1 MSKYSRAQL
10 EKVLPNYLKNQFPDS
25 YSSYSQFSQSEQEA
39 FYNVALTRMNAGGNE
54 GLLASVGHAITT
66 AQDQYHARLNAATG
80 NINDMGALD
89 KLQLQGQMHDV
100 IASGAH
106 GPSDN
111 AEYVGHVTNNMMH
124 SLNEYYSEASPR
136 ARAQFTKALGSNDWR
151 SGLSDLDASGS
162 SYAREFKAVPTR
174 TAYSDTG
181 EEYETAAE
189 MGQPASSAV
198 FASKLGREG
207 RVIASYLNQGLP
219 PQYQGY
225 SDMHEAAYARMNN
238 QSDMFKYLP
247 AHVSESQFN
256 DAVAMVGHEGVGT
269 VLQQISAHTKEN
281 VPDVLPLSENSPQA
295 MQKIYQGNL
304 DNAREGYRDLLALG
318 ITPPKNF
325 SGAHVESFLKS
336 VAGNEYSRKNDFA
349 IRGIQGSRY
358 DSLQASLHR
367 YGFGNVPASLGKWDK
382 SLGIPYEEYQSQ
394 RGMMKNFVD
403 ATYGLIT
410 EGGDADQKYA
420 AFSKAVGSNFSSI
433 NDEIQGLQSGFEVPY
448 MFDDADHQT
457 ALTLGLGSA
466 SELQAVKE
474 LADTTGQS
482 VSDLIDEHLQD
493 PTGSQVAS
501 MAESM
506 GASRSLANPKAMR
519 MDKEDIQSITS
530 APVPHKT
537 PVGVSASRSKGSR
550 PVINT
555 PQAEAAATIK
565 SAVAN
570 GASQEV
576 MQQQAAMGAKTTAD
590 DKAARSALRMAG
602 LTVHDVEQ
610 RSDEWHQL
618 RQDNPLTGTA
628 AKKIVQGGDEGIHGW
643 IADSLNLD
651 RSKTV
656 NSSAMNRG
664 NKDEDFIEDYFRK
677 YLKGQ
682 DPNLRLGNVGFI
694 TSQRE
699 DFKGMGYSP
708 DGIVTKDGALAGLS
722 EYKSVSQLTYGFD
735 QNSGEMTDKFRKKYN
750 DQIQLGMHLT
760 GAEQTWHTQYKKA
773 NKPWEVDEY
782 ETNLVKRDPEWLE
795 QNKGKFEQAQDAMSV
810 RRYLQMTS
818 EEAAGVSTDPTKK
831 EEITKAYED
840 AMLRAEA
847 KMAED
852 TTGKFDR
859 TKGLKSFFQKM
870 FGKTEEGDDDGSD
883 KAPAKKGG
891 GGGGSGIMDWMSA
904 ATGGMDSL
912 LSAGAKNPFVKAL
925 MVGKQ
930 MYDGALEAESGY
942 RESIGEGLDH
952 GYENPLAYRASKFSL
967 EAYGLSE
974 KQAQRFTDTTGD
986 AASQMS
992 VGESG
997 GMKKIVVGTRGL
1009 ITPQDLWMH
1018 GNDPTKLADLF
1029 RERAKAAGLS
1039 QRQIAGMSQLS
1050 GLDLSRVPFSAEG
1063 ASEYAADRVAH
1074 AESYGTAPATAMGN
1088 MALMGTRA
1096 NYMKNGIS
1104 DDVLGLG
1111 GPMVAEGLQGAMSE
1125 LTSAI
1130 EVLTSSI
1137 NQDAVDEFTG
1147 AVASGKGMLQSLAD
1161 ANSKNGGMLTLAERN
1176 NNPGNLRYA
1185 GQHGAVKGDK
1195 GFAKFQSTSDGV
1207 AALEKQLLLMQG
1219 RGQDTISEIMEVY
1232 APRNENDTDAYISQL
1247 SKSTG
1252 YGKDESLDFND
1263 PITASKIIQG
1273 ISKHESGK
1281 DYLKYD
1287 QIMQVVQSSLQG
1299 RNIKVPNSSSGE
1311 AGAPTVNLDVSVRVD
1326 QDKGKA
1332 QVTVK
1337 DMGGK
1342 TLTQKDVKV
1351 NNQVYKQTNK

>member
-25 YSSYSQFSQSEQEA
+25 YSSYSQFNQTEQEA

-54 GLLASVGHAITT
+54 GLLASVGHAISA

-89 KLQLQGQMHDV
+89 KLQLQGHMHDV

-136 ARAQFTKALGSNDWR
+136 ARAQFTKVLDSNDWR
-151 SGLSDLDASGS
+151 SGLGDLDASGS
-162 SYAREFKAVPTR
+162 SYAREFRSVPTR

-181 EEYETAAE
+181 EEYETAAG

-207 RVIASYLNQGLP
+207 RVIASYLSQGLP
-219 PQYQGY
+219 SQYQGY

-238 QSDMFKYLP
+238 QSDMYKYLP
-247 AHVSESQFN
+247 SKVSESQFN

-269 VLQQISAHTKEN
+269 VLQQISAHTKDN
-281 VPDVLPLSENSPQA
+281 VPDVLPLSENSPQV

-336 VAGNEYSRKNDFA
+336 VAGNEYNRKNDFA

-358 DSLQASLHR
+358 DSLQGALHR

-382 SLGIPYEEYQSQ
+382 NLGMSYEDYQSQ

-410 EGGDADQKYA
+410 EGGDSDQKYA

-457 ALTLGLGSA
+457 ALTLGLSSA

-501 MAESM
+501 TAESM

-519 MDKEDIQSITS
+519 LDKEDIQSITS

-537 PVGVSASRSKGSR
+537 PVGVSASRSKGTR

-555 PQAEAAATIK
+555 PQAEAAATVK

-576 MQQQAAMGAKTTAD
+576 MQQQAAMGAKTAAD
-590 DKAARSALRMAG
+590 DRAAVQALQNAG
-602 LTVHDVEQ
+602 LDVHNVAQ
-610 RSDEWHQL
+610 RSEEWHRL
-618 RQDNPLTGTA
+618 RQENPLTGTA
-628 AKKIVQGGDEGIHGW
+628 AKKIVQGGPEGVYGW
-643 IADSLNLD
+643 IQDSLGLNA
-651 RSKTV
+651 SKTV

-664 NKDEDFIEDYFRK
+664 NQDEDFIEDYFRK
-677 YLKGQ
+677 FLGTQ
-682 DPNLRLGNVGFI
+682 DPDLRLGNVGFI
-694 TSQRE
+694 TSKDRPG
-699 DFKGMGYSP
+699 FGYSP
-708 DGIVTKDGALAGLS
+708 DGIVTKDGTLAGLS
-722 EYKSVSQLTYGFD
+722 EYKSVSKLTYGFD
-735 QNSGEMTDKFRKKYN
+735 QNSGQMTDAFRKKYN
-750 DQIQLGMHLT
+750 DQIQMGMHLT

-773 NKPWEVDEY
+773 QRPWEVDEY

-795 QNKGKFEQAQDAMSV
+795 SNRDKLADAQDVMAIH
-810 RRYLQMTS
+810 RYKKMAQDDQ
-818 EEAAGVSTDPTKK
+818 AGVSTDPSKK

-840 AMLRAEA
+840 AMMRAEA

-859 TKGLKSFFQKM
+859 TKGLKEFFKKM
-870 FGKTEEGDDDGSD
+870 FHKDEEGDDDGSKQAGRGRGGD
-883 KAPAKKGG
+883 GG
-891 GGGGSGIMDWMSA
+891 GGGPGALGWMSA

-912 LSAGAKNPFVKAL
+912 LAAGAKNPFIKAM

-930 MYDGALEAESGY
+930 MYDSALSVETGY

-952 GYENPLAYRASKFSL
+952 GYGNPLAYRASKYSL

-974 KQAQRFTDTTGD
+974 RQAQGFADSAGD

-992 VGESG
+992 IGEAG

-1009 ITPQDLWMH
+1009 ITPQDLWQH

-1050 GLDLSRVPFSAEG
+1050 GLSLSRLPFSDEG
-1063 ASEYAADRVAH
+1063 ASDYAAERVAH
-1074 AESYGTAPATAMGN
+1074 AESYGTAPAEAMGKL
-1088 MALMGTRA
+1088 ALTATRA
-1096 NYMKNGIS
+1096 NYMKNGVS
-1104 DDVLGLG
+1104 DDLIGLG
-1111 GPMVAEGLQGAMSE
+1111 GPAVAQGLSGAMSE

-1130 EVLTSSI
+1130 EVLTDVLDKGAMSDFS
-1137 NQDAVDEFTG
+1137 DEIAGG
-1147 AVASGKGMLQSLAD
+1147 ASPLEALAK
-1161 ANSKNGGMLTLAERN
+1161 ANVNKGGMLSVAERN
-1176 NNPGNLRYA
+1176 NNPGNLRFA
-1185 GQHGAVKGDK
+1185 GQSGASKGDK
-1195 GFAKFQSTSDGV
+1195 GFAKFSSTNAGI
-1207 AALEKQLLLMQG
+1207 AALERQLLLMQG
-1219 RGQDTISEIMEVY
+1219 RGQDTISEIMEIY
-1232 APRNENDTDAYISQL
+1232 APRSENNTSAYIKNL

-1252 YGKDESLDFND
+1252 FGANEHLDFND

-1287 QIMQVVQSSLQG
+1287 QIMKVVQASLHG
-1299 RNIKVPNSSSGE
+1299 GSIKMSGASAPGSAPN
-1311 AGAPTVNLDVSVRVD
+1311 VNLDVSVAVNS
-1326 QDKGKA
+1326 DKGTA
-1332 QVTVK
+1332 GVTVK
-1337 DMGGK
+1337 DVDGK
-1342 TLTQKDVKV
+1342 VLNNKTVQI

>member
-25 YSSYSQFSQSEQEA
+25 YSSYSQFNQSEQEA

-136 ARAQFTKALGSNDWR
+136 ARAQFTKALDSNDWR
-151 SGLSDLDASGS
+151 SGLGDLDASGS

-189 MGQPASSAV
+189 VGQPASSAV

-247 AHVSESQFN
+247 SNVSESQFN

-336 VAGNEYSRKNDFA
+336 VAGNEYNRKNDFA

-367 YGFGNVPASLGKWDK
+367 YGFGNIPASLGKWDK
-382 SLGIPYEEYQSQ
+382 SLGMPYEEYQSQ

-482 VSDLIDEHLQD
+482 VADLIDEHLQD

-501 MAESM
+501 TAESM

-537 PVGVSASRSKGSR
+537 PVGVSVSRGRGSR

-555 PQAEAAATIK
+555 PQAEAAGTVK

-576 MQQQAAMGAKTTAD
+576 MQQQAAMGAKTAAD
-590 DKAARSALRMAG
+590 DRAAVQALQNAG
-602 LTVHDVEQ
+602 LEVHNVAQ
-610 RSDEWHQL
+610 RSDEWHRL
-618 RQDNPLTGTA
+618 RQENPLTGTA
-628 AKKIVQGGDEGIHGW
+628 AKKIVQGGPEGVYGW
-643 IADSLNLD
+643 IQDSLNVD

-664 NKDEDFIEDYFRK
+664 NQDEDFIEDYFRK
-677 YLKGQ
+677 FLGAQ
-682 DPNLRLGNVGFI
+682 DPDLKLGNVGFI
-694 TSQRE
+694 TSKDRPG
-699 DFKGMGYSP
+699 FGYSP
-708 DGIVTKDGALAGLS
+708 DGIVTKDGTLAGLS

-782 ETNLVKRDPEWLE
+782 ETNLVKRDPEWLA
-795 QNKGKFEQAQDAMSV
+795 QNQGKLDDARDVMAIH
-810 RRYLQMTS
+810 RYKQMVAGENT
-818 EEAAGVSTDPTKK
+818 GVSADPTKK
-831 EEITKAYED
+831 EEVTKAYED

-870 FGKTEEGDDDGSD
+870 FGKNEEGDDDGSD
-883 KAPAKKGG
+883 QTKPSKR
-891 GGGGSGIMDWMSA
+891 GGGSGGGVLDYISS
-904 ATGGMDSL
+904 ATGGADSL
-912 LSAGAKNPFVKAL
+912 LAMGAKNPWVKAL

-930 MYDGALEAESGY
+930 VYDSALGVESGY
-942 RESIGEGLDH
+942 RDAIGEGLDH

-967 EAYGLSE
+967 EGYGLSE
-974 KQAQRFTDTTGD
+974 KQAQSFTNNAGD

-992 VGESG
+992 IGEAG

-1009 ITPQDLWMH
+1009 ITPQDLWLH

-1039 QRQIAGMSQLS
+1039 QRQIAGMSQMS
-1050 GLDLSRVPFSAEG
+1050 GLDLSRLPFSAEG
-1063 ASEYAADRVAH
+1063 ASDYAAERVAN
-1074 AESYGTAPATAMGN
+1074 AESYGAAPAEAMGN
-1088 MALMGTRA
+1088 MALTATRA
-1096 NYMKNGIS
+1096 NYRKNGAS
-1104 DDVLGLG
+1104 DDVIGMG
-1111 GPMVAEGLQGAMSE
+1111 GAGINAAMGELTTALQE
-1125 LTSAI
+1125 LTSVI
-1130 EVLTSSI
+1130 D
-1137 NQDAVDEFTG
+1137 QG
-1147 AVASGKGMLQSLAD
+1147 AVADFEGAIAGGESFLGAAARANRNKDGMLS
-1161 ANSKNGGMLTLAERN
+1161 LAERN

-1185 GQHGAVKGDK
+1185 GQAGASKGEK
-1195 GFAKFQSTSDGV
+1195 GFAKFHSDEAGI
-1207 AALEKQLLLMQG
+1207 AALEKQLLLEQSRG
-1219 RGQDTISEIMEVY
+1219 RNTIGEIMEKY
-1232 APRNENDTDAYISQL
+1232 APRNENDTDAYIKTL
-1247 SKSTG
+1247 SRSTG
-1252 YGKDESLDFND
+1252 FGANEELDFND
-1263 PITASKIIQG
+1263 PITATKIIQG

-1287 QIMQVVQSSLQG
+1287 AIMKTVQATLNGSS
-1299 RNIKVPNSSSGE
+1299 IKVNGSSSGK
-1311 AGAPTVNLDVSVRVD
+1311 GGGTNVNLDVNVEVN
-1326 QDKGKA
+1326 QDKGNA
-1332 QVTVK
+1332 VVNVK
-1337 DMGGK
+1337 DVDGR
-1342 TLTQKDVKV
+1342 TLTSKTV
-1351 NNQVYKQTNK
+1351 NLSNQVYKKTNK

>member
-10 EKVLPNYLKNQFPDS
+10 EKVLPSYLKNQFPDS
-25 YSSYSQFSQSEQEA
+25 YSSYSQFNQSEQEA

-54 GLLASVGHAITT
+54 GLLASVGHAISA

-89 KLQLQGQMHDV
+89 KLQLRGQMHDV
-100 IASGAH
+100 IASGVH
-106 GPSDN
+106 GPTDN

-136 ARAQFTKALGSNDWR
+136 ARAQFTKALDSNDWR
-151 SGLSDLDASGS
+151 SGLGDLDASGS

-207 RVIASYLNQGLP
+207 RVIASYLSQGLP

-225 SDMHEAAYARMNN
+225 SDMHEAAYTRMNN

-247 AHVSESQFN
+247 SNVSESQFN

-281 VPDVLPLSENSPQA
+281 VPDILTLSENSPQV

-336 VAGNEYSRKNDFA
+336 VAGNEYNRKNDFA

-358 DSLQASLHR
+358 DSLQGALHR
-367 YGFGNVPASLGKWDK
+367 YGFGNIPASLGKWDK
-382 SLGIPYEEYQSQ
+382 SLGISYEDYQSQ

-410 EGGDADQKYA
+410 EGGDSDQKYA

-457 ALTLGLGSA
+457 ALTLGLSSA

-482 VSDLIDEHLQD
+482 VADLIDEHLQD

-501 MAESM
+501 TAESM

-519 MDKEDIQSITS
+519 LDKEDIQSITS
-530 APVPHKT
+530 APAPHKT
-537 PVGVSASRSKGSR
+537 PVGVSASRSRGSR
-550 PVINT
+550 PTINT
-555 PQAEAAATIK
+555 PQAEAAGTVK

-576 MQQQAAMGAKTTAD
+576 MQQQAAMGAKTAAD
-590 DKAARSALRMAG
+590 DRAAVQALQNAG
-602 LTVHDVEQ
+602 LDVHNVAQ
-610 RSDEWHQL
+610 RSDEWHRL
-618 RQDNPLTGTA
+618 RQENPLTGTA
-628 AKKIVQGGDEGIHGW
+628 AKKIVQGGPEGVYGW
-643 IADSLNLD
+643 IQDSLSVD

-664 NKDEDFIEDYFRK
+664 NQDEDFIEDYFRK
-677 YLKGQ
+677 FLGTQ
-682 DPNLRLGNVGFI
+682 DPDLKLGNVGFI
-694 TSQRE
+694 TSKDRPG
-699 DFKGMGYSP
+699 FGYSP
-708 DGIVTKDGALAGLS
+708 DGIVTKDGTLAGLS
-722 EYKSVSQLTYGFD
+722 EYKSVSKLTYGFD
-735 QNSGEMTDKFRKKYN
+735 QNSGEMTDAFRKKYN

-782 ETNLVKRDPEWLE
+782 ETNLVKRDPEWLAQNQGKLDDARDVMSIHRYKQMAASE
-795 QNKGKFEQAQDAMSV
+795 Q
-810 RRYLQMTS
+810 
-818 EEAAGVSTDPTKK
+818 AGVSTDPAKK
-831 EEITKAYED
+831 EEITKAYEE

-859 TKGLKSFFQKM
+859 TKSLKGFFQKM
-870 FGKTEEGDDDGSD
+870 FGKNEEGDDDDSD
-883 KAPAKKGG
+883 QTKPSKRGG
-891 GGGGSGIMDWMSA
+891 GGGAGILDYISS
-904 ATGGMDSL
+904 ATGGADSL
-912 LSAGAKNPFVKAL
+912 LAIGAKNPWVKAL

-930 MYDGALEAESGY
+930 VYDSALSVESGY
-942 RESIGEGLDH
+942 RDSIGEGLDH

-967 EAYGLSE
+967 EGYGLSE
-974 KQAQRFTDTTGD
+974 KQAQNFTNNAGD

-992 VGESG
+992 IGEAG

-1039 QRQIAGMSQLS
+1039 QRQIAGMSQMS
-1050 GLDLSRVPFSAEG
+1050 GLDLSRLPFSTEG
-1063 ASEYAADRVAH
+1063 ASDYAAERVAN
-1074 AESYGTAPATAMGN
+1074 AESYGTAPAEAMGN
-1088 MALMGTRA
+1088 MALAATRA
-1096 NYMKNGIS
+1096 NYMKNGAS
-1104 DDVLGLG
+1104 DDVIGMG
-1111 GPMVAEGLQGAMSE
+1111 GAGINAAMGELTAALQE
-1125 LTSAI
+1125 LTSVI
-1130 EVLTSSI
+1130 D
-1137 NQDAVDEFTG
+1137 QG
-1147 AVASGKGMLQSLAD
+1147 AVADFEGAVAGGESFLGAAAQ
-1161 ANSKNGGMLTLAERN
+1161 ANRNKGGMLTLAERN
-1176 NNPGNLRYA
+1176 NNPGNLLFK
-1185 GQHGAVKGDK
+1185 GQFGATMGEK
-1195 GFAKFQSTSDGV
+1195 GFAGFKTRAQGI
-1207 AALEKQLLLMQG
+1207 AALEKQLLKYQG
-1219 RGQDTISEIMEVY
+1219 RGVDTLSEIMEIY
-1232 APRNENDTDAYISQL
+1232 APRSENNTDMYINNMSRI
-1247 SKSTG
+1247 TG
-1252 YGKDESLDFND
+1252 FDKNQKLDFHNSE
-1263 PITASKIIQG
+1263 TASKVIQA

-1287 QIMQVVQSSLQG
+1287 EILKTVQATLNGS
-1299 RNIKVPNSSSGE
+1299 NIKVNGSNNGQ
-1311 AGAPTVNLDVSVRVD
+1311 GGGTNVNLDVNVEVN
-1326 QDKGKA
+1326 QDKGNA
-1332 QVTVK
+1332 VVNVK
-1337 DMGGK
+1337 DVDGR
-1342 TLTQKDVKV
+1342 TLTSKTVDL
-1351 NNQVYKQTNK
+1351 NNQVYKKTNK

>member
-25 YSSYSQFSQSEQEA
+25 YSSYSQFNQSEQEA

-106 GPSDN
+106 GPTDN

-136 ARAQFTKALGSNDWR
+136 ARAQFTKALDSNDWR
-151 SGLSDLDASGS
+151 SGLGDLDASGS

-198 FASKLGREG
+198 FASKLGKEG
-207 RVIASYLNQGLP
+207 RVIASYLSQGLP
-219 PQYQGY
+219 AQYQGY

-247 AHVSESQFN
+247 SSVSESQFS

-336 VAGNEYSRKNDFA
+336 VAGNEYNRKNDFA

-367 YGFGNVPASLGKWDK
+367 YGFGNIPASLGKWDK
-382 SLGIPYEEYQSQ
+382 SLGIPYEEYQAQ

-482 VSDLIDEHLQD
+482 VADLIDEHLQD

-501 MAESM
+501 TAESM

-519 MDKEDIQSITS
+519 LEKEDIKSITS

-537 PVGVSASRSKGSR
+537 PVGVSASRSKGAK

-555 PQAEAAATIK
+555 PQAEAAATVK

-628 AKKIVQGGDEGIHGW
+628 AKKIVQGGDEGIYGW
-643 IADSLNLD
+643 IADSLNFD

-699 DFKGMGYSP
+699 EFKGMGYSP
-708 DGIVTKDGALAGLS
+708 DGIVTKDGRLEGLS

-818 EEAAGVSTDPTKK
+818 DEAAGVSTDPTKK

-859 TKGLKSFFQKM
+859 TKSLKSFFQKM

-891 GGGGSGIMDWMSA
+891 GGGGGGGALDWISS
-904 ATGGMDSL
+904 ATGGADSL
-912 LSAGAKNPFVKAL
+912 LAMASKSPLGKAL

-930 MYDGALEAESGY
+930 TYDAALGIESSY
-942 RESIGEGLDH
+942 RETIGEGLDH
-952 GYENPLAYRASKFSL
+952 GYENPLAYRASKYSL

-974 KQAQRFTDTTGD
+974 KQAQKFTDTAGD

-992 VGESG
+992 VGESN

-1009 ITPQDLWMH
+1009 ITPQDLWLH

-1029 RERAKAAGLS
+1029 RERAKSAGLS
-1039 QRQIAGMSQLS
+1039 QRQISGMSQLS
-1050 GLDLSRVPFSAEG
+1050 GLDLSRLPFTAEG
-1063 ASEYAADRVAH
+1063 ASEYAADRVSN
-1074 AESYGTAPATAMGN
+1074 AESYGTAPADTMGD
-1088 MALMGTRA
+1088 MAFKATRA
-1096 NYMKNGIS
+1096 NYAKNQLS
-1104 DDVLGLG
+1104 DDLIGS
-1111 GPMVAEGLQGAMSE
+1111 GAGTVTAAMEE
-1125 LTSAI
+1125 LTSALNQ
-1130 EVLTSSI
+1130 LTNALDSE
-1137 NQDAVDEFTG
+1137 AVTG
-1147 AVASGKGMLQSLAD
+1147 FERDVGSGKGVIESLRD
-1161 ANSKNGGMLTLAERN
+1161 ASIRKGDHFSLAERN
-1176 NNPGNLRYA
+1176 NNPGNLRYVGQA
-1185 GQHGAVKGDK
+1185 GATKGEK
-1195 GFAKFQSTSDGV
+1195 GFAKFHSDDAGI
-1207 AALEKQLLLMQG
+1207 AALEKQLLLEQSRG
-1219 RGQDTISEIMEVY
+1219 RNTIGEIMEKY
-1232 APRNENDTDAYISQL
+1232 APRNENDTDAYIKTL
-1247 SKSTG
+1247 SRSTG
-1252 YGKDESLDFND
+1252 FGANEELDFND
-1263 PITASKIIQG
+1263 PITATKIIQG

-1287 QIMQVVQSSLQG
+1287 QIMQVVQSSLRGGSIKPSNTSQG
-1299 RNIKVPNSSSGE
+1299 TAAAPN
-1311 AGAPTVNLDVSVRVD
+1311 VNLDVGVVVNNA
-1326 QDKGKA
+1326 KGTA
-1332 QVTVK
+1332 NVTVK
-1337 DMGGK
+1337 DMDGK
-1342 TLTQKDVKV
+1342 VLTQKEVRA
-1351 NNQVYKQTNK
+1351 NNQVYRQTNK